1 MDSIK
6 TMPYWSDEDY
16 SYPLPDVSHL
26 SRKKALKLRA
36 KGIDFV
42 TFGFRD
48 RIKSDE
54 EFEACITLVAQWNN
68 QCNIDE
74 GTLSLLVVS
83 WPALAGFAKEDAS
96 LY

>member
-48 RIKSDE
+48 RIKSDDG
-54 EFEACITLVAQWNN
+54 IISVILMK
-68 QCNIDE
+68 NIMK
-74 GTLSLLVVS
+74 
-83 WPALAGFAKEDAS
+83 KE
-96 LY
+96 